1 MILTP
6 KSDQIKIVCND
17 IEFIQEKTFP
27 FQHDLKR
34 QSSII
39 SHNEKMYIFCKGAP
53 EIIFDLCSD
62 KNESRIDIVTNLS
75 KKGLR
80 IIAMGYRE
88 IEKTEF
94 FNRELL
100 EKDLKYLGLMV
111 FSNDLKAE
119 TTKIITE
126 LEQAKIPTAMITG
139 DNLDTALAVGKECRI
154 LNENPIFTP
163 V

>member
-1 MILTP
+1 MTE
-6 KSDQIKIVCND
+6 SDQIKIVGHD
-17 IEFIQEKTFP
+17 VKIIQEKTFP

-53 EIIFDLCSD
+53 EIIFDLCSE
-62 KNESRIDIVTNLS
+62 KNQSRIDIVTNLS

-94 FNRELL
+94 FNRDIL
-100 EKDLKYLGLMV
+100 ERDLEYLGLMV
-111 FSNDLKAE
+111 FSNDLKGA

-126 LEQAKIPTAMITG
+126 LEKAKIPTAMITG
-139 DNLDTALAVGKECRI
+139 DNLDTALAVAKECKI
-154 LNENPIFTP
+154 LNENPIFIP

>member
-1 MILTP
+1 MP
-6 KSDQIKIVCND
+6 ESDKIKIVRND
-17 IEFIQEKTFP
+17 IEVIQEKTFP

-34 QSSII
+34 QSSIV

-53 EIIFDLCSD
+53 EIIFDLCDD
-62 KNESRIDIVTNLS
+62 KNESKIDIVTNLS

-88 IEKTEF
+88 IEETEF

-111 FSNDLKAE
+111 FSNDLKREAK
-119 TTKIITE
+119 KIITE
-126 LEQAKIPTAMITG
+126 LEQAKIPTVMITG
-139 DNLDTALAVGKECRI
+139 DNFDTAVAVAKECRI
-154 LNENPIFTP
+154 LNGNPIFMP